1 MRIFLSTVLL
11 SLVLQQGAPPPE
23 APRPDP
29 KYAALVAD
37 LGKCAAIPEG
47 PLRLDAYD
55 ALAKKLGVGPK
66 PVEGMGKWTVKTS
79 VSPLDDSKSILASLE
94 ADMESTIRIKGTKL
108 PELVVRCKLGEI
120 EMYAISGARAEKEK
134 VEGKATVT
142 LRYDKETAFDVVMDQ
157 STDGEALFWPEARAS
172 AKKMLGAE
180 RLIVVF
186 TPAGSAPVMM
196 QFDLRGFELVHKQL
210 EEACPEPK

>member
-1 MRIFLSTVLL
+1 MRILLSTVLL
-11 SLVLQQGAPPPE
+11 SLLLQDGAPPPE

-79 VSPLDDSKSILASLE
+79 VSPIDDSKSILASLE
-94 ADMESTIRIKGTKL
+94 ADMESTIRLKGGQL
-108 PELVVRCKLGEI
+108 PQLVVRCKQGEI
-120 EMYAISGARAEKEK
+120 EVYTITGVAAEKEK
-134 VEGKATVT
+134 KLGKATVT
-142 LRYDKETAFDVVMDQ
+142 LRYDKEVAIDVEMDQ
-157 STDGEALFWPEARAS
+157 STDGDALFWPESRAS

-186 TPAGSAPVMM
+186 TPANAPPAMI
-196 QFDLRGFELVHKQL
+196 QFDLRGFALVHKQL
-210 EEACPEPK
+210 EEACPEKK